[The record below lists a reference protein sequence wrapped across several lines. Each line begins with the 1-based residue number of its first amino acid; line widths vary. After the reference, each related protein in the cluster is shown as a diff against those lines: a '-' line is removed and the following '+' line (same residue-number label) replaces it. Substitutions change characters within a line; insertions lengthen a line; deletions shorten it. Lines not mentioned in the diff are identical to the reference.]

1 MNKVGTEEVCFSKQV
16 RELDIKNLKYF
27 FSRINI
33 AQGSASHFVEEVTR
47 LCPHEFS
54 RATFLSYYSLFAPF
68 QFAFTKKGSS
78 TGIRSTDVG
87 SRETSSL
94 TPEQHFT
101 ETVTMIKIHY
111 HRKRRNDHADHLR
124 GTVVDAATIVERRII
139 GGRNVISAT
148 NSATSQELPE
158 ERQAAGY
165 GEGSVQCNSRDGMS
179 QRSSESNQSSNSLFD
194 SDSDSD
200 LENQIN
206 VIPRRNRRAIYS
218 TSELEIEQTE
228 TQDDNSEVWTS
239 KTFVPNI
246 HQFAVADSGI
256 KKNINRSAKILDF
269 FQLLLSE
276 ELVELIAR
284 EREYW
289 SKDKLLRSDIF
300 GELMTRD
307 RYFKL
312 LQMLHFT
319 DDVNHSND
327 RLYKIRNV
335 VEMLRKSFNEV
346 FQPFQRLCIDESLLL
361 YKGRLSFKQYIPLK
375 RSRCGIKSFIL
386 SDCNTGFVQDL
397 IIYAGSSTTVD
408 SENASTGKSGAIV
421 ETLMKPHLGKG
432 HTLYVDNWYA
442 SPALFK
448 FLYNN
453 GTNACGIVIKRRKGM
468 PKFDKRLKKGEAE
481 FRSCDNL
488 IVLKWMDKEV
498 YMISTMHTA
507 QFKTLITH
515 GGAKV
520 IHKPVCVLDYN
531 NSMGAVDK
539 ADMVISTVN
548 STHKS
553 LKWYRKFFFHLVDIC
568 VWNAYCLYKHKTKQP
583 ISMAKFHLQLIKE
596 ILEKYHENISR
607 PHTIGNN
614 NPLRLIERHFP
625 SVYKAPGN
633 KPRTR
638 CVVCRANNRRRETR
652 INIIENEESSGD
664 EVVSFRRK
672 VLNRISSSSSSDTEK
687 SNASEDLD
695 HMLENLAVDEEKKLN
710 SIAYS
715 LDHIQWNEFANR
727 QQSFTFTGKITETNR
742 YAEQKLQQEMTEHAR
757 LKRWKPTTCVKIK
770 KCIVLMIWMG
780 LVQTPLVTCWSK
792 EPIYNFAFPRSQMP
806 RNRFE
811 LLLAKLHF
819 ANNETIEEGSRLG
832 KVLPFLNLLVD
843 NYQKVFLPGEDIVID
858 ETMVLWRGR
867 LIFRIYMVG
876 ESIFWTRYQRKK
888 ASLPS
893 GKGLH

>member
-1 MNKVGTEEVCFSKQV
+1 
-16 RELDIKNLKYF
+16 
-27 FSRINI
+27 
-33 AQGSASHFVEEVTR
+33 
-47 LCPHEFS
+47 
-54 RATFLSYYSLFAPF
+54 
-68 QFAFTKKGSS
+68 
-78 TGIRSTDVG
+78 
-87 SRETSSL
+87 
-94 TPEQHFT
+94 
-101 ETVTMIKIHY
+101 
-111 HRKRRNDHADHLR
+111 
-124 GTVVDAATIVERRII
+124 
-139 GGRNVISAT
+139 
-148 NSATSQELPE
+148 
-158 ERQAAGY
+158 
-165 GEGSVQCNSRDGMS
+165 MS
-179 QRSSESNQSSNSLFD
+179 QRSSESIQSSNGLFD

-218 TSELEIEQTE
+218 TSESETEQTE

-239 KTFVPNI
+239 KTFVPSI

-284 EREYW
+284 ESNGYLARKRNNNVNISEGTGLDELYCFFAVSLLMTRNKKLSLGEYW

-312 LQMLHFT
+312 LQMLHFN

-361 YKGRLSFKQYIPLK
+361 YKGRLSFKQYIPSK
-375 RSRCGIKSFIL
+375 RSRFGIKSFIL
-386 SDCNTGFVQDL
+386 SDCDTGFVQDL
-397 IIYAGSSTTVD
+397 ITYAGSSTTAD
-408 SENASTGKSGAIV
+408 SENASMGKSGAIV

-453 GTNACGIVIKRRKGM
+453 GTNACGTVIKRRKGM

-488 IVLKWMDKEV
+488 MVLKWMDKKEV
-498 YMISTMHTA
+498 YMISTMHPT

-548 STHKS
+548 SIHKS
-553 LKWYRKFFFHLVDIC
+553 LKWYRKFFFHLVNIC

-614 NPLRLIERHFP
+614 NPLRLIKRHFP

-633 KPRTR
+633 KPRRR
-638 CVVCRANNRRRETR
+638 CVVCRANNRRRETVYECKNCDVR
-652 INIIENEESSGD
+652 
-664 EVVSFRRK
+664 
-672 VLNRISSSSSSDTEK
+672 LC
-687 SNASEDLD
+687 
-695 HMLENLAVDEEKKLN
+695 VDPCFQIYHCKLN
-710 SIAYS
+710 Y
-715 LDHIQWNEFANR
+715 
-727 QQSFTFTGKITETNR
+727 
-742 YAEQKLQQEMTEHAR
+742 
-757 LKRWKPTTCVKIK
+757 
-770 KCIVLMIWMG
+770 
-780 LVQTPLVTCWSK
+780 
-792 EPIYNFAFPRSQMP
+792 
-806 RNRFE
+806 
-811 LLLAKLHF
+811 
-819 ANNETIEEGSRLG
+819 
-832 KVLPFLNLLVD
+832 
-843 NYQKVFLPGEDIVID
+843 
-858 ETMVLWRGR
+858 
-867 LIFRIYMVG
+867 
-876 ESIFWTRYQRKK
+876 
-888 ASLPS
+888 
-893 GKGLH
+893 